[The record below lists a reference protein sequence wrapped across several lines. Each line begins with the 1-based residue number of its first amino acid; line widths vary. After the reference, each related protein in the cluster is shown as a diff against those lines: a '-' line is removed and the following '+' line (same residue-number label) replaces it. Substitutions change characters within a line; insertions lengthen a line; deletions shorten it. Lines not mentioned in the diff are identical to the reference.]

1 MNRPKDGNIN
11 SKLTPYEILQHA
23 MLVQAVSDIKTT
35 TWYKVPRDGMKCSYK
50 EGAEAVQ
57 YIVLVLINHG
67 YNKKEIG
74 SIFREITPH
83 NYKYEIVKEELKKR
97 GIEL

>member
-1 MNRPKDGNIN
+1 MKRPKDGIIN
-11 SKLTPYEILQHA
+11 SKLTPYEMLQHA

-35 TWYKVPRDGMKCSYK
+35 TWYKTTSDVMKCSYE
-50 EGAEAVQ
+50 EGKVAVQ
-57 YIVLVLINHG
+57 YVMLVLRNHG
-67 YNKKEIG
+67 YTKNEIG
-74 SIFREITPH
+74 NIFREITPH